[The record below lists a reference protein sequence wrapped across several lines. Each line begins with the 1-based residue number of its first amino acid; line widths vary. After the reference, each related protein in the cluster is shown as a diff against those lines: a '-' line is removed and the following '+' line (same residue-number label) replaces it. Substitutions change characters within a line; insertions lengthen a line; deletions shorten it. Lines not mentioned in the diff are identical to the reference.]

1 MSNTFFIK
9 RFCIEFHEEIV
20 LALILKRPYFWVR
33 KVGMLRWSF
42 TDQEVSH
49 LRRFPENVNQ
59 S

>member
-1 MSNTFFIK
+1 MMFFIEIICSE
-9 RFCIEFHEEIV
+9 FCEYIV
-20 LALILKRPYFWVR
+20 IALIQKLPYFWVR

-42 TDQEVSH
+42 TDQQVLY